1 MKTDLISNLLAFLR
15 EERIKMELRK
25 TSNSDF
31 WLESPD
37 GFMTVKFVMDED
49 KHEILY
55 DVFSPKYDVHLR
67 EETLRDAE
75 RLDFIAE
82 EDGRW
87 EYEKSIEDFLLI
99 LDCAN
104 LWAHKNGFRVKET
117 NLI

>member
-1 MKTDLISNLLAFLR
+1 MGENQNLSFEQLYSNVLVKVGVERSHLLSKEKL
-15 EERIKMELRK
+15 
-25 TSNSDF
+25 
-31 WLESPD
+31 
-37 GFMTVKFVMDED
+37 
-49 KHEILY
+49 
-55 DVFSPKYDVHLR
+55 
-67 EETLRDAE
+67 E